1 MNIFRILLFFLI
13 FSFSAQ
19 SEEFNFRGSSA
30 AIVDKDDIKIRI
42 SQEMIDTD
50 KFKKIPKSYSKAKSF
65 AGLIDKKAQPRKKR
79 KFRGGGDIYT
89 DFSST
94 VVYIGNYEGESVGA
108 GFLIDKAGLILT
120 NWHVIDKADQVAVWT
135 LPDDGAPSEYVLFEE
150 LDPMIGTV
158 VATNKL
164 EDLAIIKV
172 GNFPQN
178 INPVTLGSIKD
189 VRIGD
194 KVYAIGHPEG
204 LPWTFT
210 DGTISQIR
218 KNHKWKYKSGSSHK
232 ATLIQTQ
239 TPINPGNSGGP
250 LFSESGKLI
259 GVNTLQ
265 AGGQNLNF
273 AVAVEHAKEFIKKN
287 PDLKK
292 VNPGAFIMKKDYP
305 NAKVQDYNEN
315 GTIDTWYIDED
326 NNGKID
332 TAFIDDNEDGLIEAI
347 LIDENENSIWETQIM
362 DDDGDGKANR
372 AFLDNN
378 EDKKPDVI
386 AYDYDQDGTWD
397 KYEKIS

>member
-19 SEEFNFRGSSA
+19 SEQLNFRGSSA

-135 LPDDGAPSEYVLFEE
+135 LPDDGAPPEYVLFEE

-164 EDLAIIKV
+164 EDLA
-172 GNFPQN
+172 N
-178 INPVTLGSIKD
+178 IRLLKMVD
-189 VRIGD
+189 
-194 KVYAIGHPEG
+194 EG
-204 LPWTFT
+204 FINELENL
-210 DGTISQIR
+210 
-218 KNHKWKYKSGSSHK
+218 KKEYKL
-232 ATLIQTQ
+232 T
-239 TPINPGNSGGP
+239 
-250 LFSESGKLI
+250 SESQSMNSINYKQFLPHINGIISLDAAFNDAFDATKQLI
-259 GVNTLQ
+259 KTQ
-265 AGGQNLNF
+265 LNW
-273 AVAVEHAKEFIKKN
+273 
-287 PDLKK
+287 
-292 VNPGAFIMKKDYP
+292 MKKFELNYYANTEDI
-305 NAKVQDYNEN
+305 NDSKVFSD
-315 GTIDTWYIDED
+315 TITTYLRS
-326 NNGKID
+326 
-332 TAFIDDNEDGLIEAI
+332 F
-347 LIDENENSIWETQIM
+347 
-362 DDDGDGKANR
+362 
-372 AFLDNN
+372 
-378 EDKKPDVI
+378 DK
-386 AYDYDQDGTWD
+386 
-397 KYEKIS
+397 